1 MGQVIYRTSRE
12 VKRAWW
18 AKALIQSK
26 QERYQTGMT
35 VAEWCEHYNVSEK
48 SYWYYHKLLGDE
60 LAQLVSEQEKAEPL
74 VPMTVRNTCDNTP
87 VFTELTAPKAEITC
101 EKKSTSAV
109 ICKSDIRI
117 EVSDSV
123 TDEFLLRIIRAVSHA

>member
-1 MGQVIYRTSRE
+1 
-12 VKRAWW
+12 
-18 AKALIQSK
+18 
-26 QERYQTGMT
+26 
-35 VAEWCEHYNVSEK
+35 
-48 SYWYYHKLLGDE
+48 
-60 LAQLVSEQEKAEPL
+60 
-74 VPMTVRNTCDNTP
+74 MTVRNTCDNTP

-109 ICKSDIRI
+109 ICKGDICI